1 MQADDLPLALSVG
14 GYGDYRRHRDDA
26 AALALLEVGGVKPE
40 VGPLADERAIEERPD
55 PVVDV
60 LAQLADSALADPG
73 QPHRLHQVVHAS
85 GRDAADP
92 SVLDHGHQGLLRGL
106 AGLE

>member
-26 AALALLEVGGVKPE
+26 AAFALFEVGGVKPE

-60 LAQLADSALADPG
+60 LAQLADGALADPG
-73 QPHRLHQVVHAS
+73 PPHRLHQVIVAPR
-85 GRDAADP
+85 RDGTDP
-92 SVLDHGHQGLLRGL
+92 SFLDLRHQGLLR
-106 AGLE
+106 